1 MNQVIKTILNLF
13 IFFVKGF
20 LANKRTKSKQ
30 ASKKHTKYKTH
41 IGEQKQKRQR
51 FYALKKHLR
60 GKSFLFAYLRV
71 CAFYVRSVPF
81 CACKFF
87 SFKKS
92 KLS

>member
-20 LANKRTKSKQ
+20 LANKLTKSKQ

-60 GKSFLFAYLRV
+60 GKKLLIRLFACLCFL
-71 CAFYVRSVPF
+71 CAF
-81 CACKFF
+81 CAFLCV
-87 SFKKS
+87 
-92 KLS
+92 

>member
-20 LANKRTKSKQ
+20 LANKLTKSKQ
-30 ASKKHTKYKTH
+30 ASKKHTGD

-60 GKSFLFAYLRV
+60 GKSCLFAYLRV